1 MSLSSHIKDKRSP
14 VRLWLEERFPNTR
27 AVVAV
32 ANHRL
37 HASGECPLPAPAGSD
52 PGLVGTAVDYLLRAC
67 LRADSLGRTAAGAG
81 ASRLSATPEI
91 GERAVRLQGEAVDQ
105 IAGLDP
111 SGPGE
116 MHDEGWRRLSEL
128 CLILARFEQYRRNP
142 RSPVVQEKVL
152 APLVGYD
159 GAVLGL
165 IPALMI
171 EEASIEDLVHLGRA
185 AWIDTRDL
193 QDAEPLHLN
202 PRFALSPNLGGADA
216 DLIYG
221 DTLLDWKSNTP
232 TNIVGREELWQLI
245 GYALA
250 DTDDAYGIRRVEI
263 CALRWRSAV
272 SWHLR
277 ELFADLASEPPDELA
292 DLRMSFAATVAEA
305 RPAIPRLRGIN
316 VPPRPGPSS
325 AVD

>member
-1 MSLSSHIKDKRSP
+1 MSLSSHLRDNQSP
-14 VRLWLEERFPNTR
+14 VRLWLEQHFPETR
-27 AVVAV
+27 SVSAI
-32 ANHRL
+32 ANL
-37 HASGECPLPAPAGSD
+37 HLHSAGECPLPTPTGSD

-67 LRADSLGRTAAGAG
+67 LRANGIERTAAGTG
-81 ASRLSATPEI
+81 ASRLSATPGI
-91 GERAVRLQGEAVDQ
+91 GERAVRLQGETVEQ
-105 IAGLDP
+105 IVSLDP

-116 MHDEGWRRLSEL
+116 MHDQGWRRLSEL

-142 RSPVVQEKVL
+142 RSPAVQEKVL

-159 GAVLGL
+159 GTVLGL
-165 IPALMI
+165 IPAMAI
-171 EEASIEDLVHLGRA
+171 AEASIEDLAALGRA
-185 AWIDTRDL
+185 AWQDTGDLRDA
-193 QDAEPLHLN
+193 QPLHLN
-202 PRFALSPNLGGADA
+202 PRFELSADLGGADA

-263 CALRWRSAV
+263 GALRWGSAM
-272 SWHLR
+272 SWHLQ
-277 ELFADLASEPPDELA
+277 ELLADLASEPPGELA
-292 DLRMSFAATVAEA
+292 DLRVSFAATVAKA